1 MPPPPPIT
9 NCGVSL
15 KSGATH
21 LWFHAMK
28 KIFSSPPDDVRKKA
42 KYELEGTISDMS
54 NLENELKADIRSIA
68 GEVKRSNA
76 VQNKTALNNLLLT
89 SKNKRQRLANLT
101 KQRMTLEQQHEALSS
116 MELNEQVISSFKNTS
131 SALKSLGL
139 DTKIN
144 DIEDTMMQLQEGS
157 EDISAINDTLGQ
169 SIQSV
174 HSGATLSFDEDDL
187 QAELD
192 ILMEEDGDPACIAAQ
207 LSKGS
212 TKQKATLQ
220 PTTENSMDKPVI
232 MEPSE
237 VDFTTSKMEKEEVV
251 VAA

>member
-1 MPPPPPIT
+1 
-9 NCGVSL
+9 
-15 KSGATH
+15 
-21 LWFHAMK
+21 MK
-28 KIFSSPPDDVRKKA
+28 QIFSSPPDDVRKKA

-76 VQNKTALNNLLLT
+76 VQNKTALQNLLLT

-101 KQRMTLEQQHEALSS
+101 KQRMTLEQQHEALTS

-131 SALKSLGL
+131 TALKSLGL

-157 EDISAINDTLGQ
+157 EDISNINDTLGQ

-174 HSGATLSFDEDDL
+174 HSGANFSFNEDDL

-192 ILMEEDGDPACIAAQ
+192 ILLEEDGDPACVSVQ
-207 LSKGS
+207 LSKAS
-212 TKQKATLQ
+212 TQHKSTYE
-220 PTTENSMDKPVI
+220 PHIHNSMLESTSSNSSQLEV
-232 MEPSE
+232 PSNNTE
-237 VDFTTSKMEKEEVV
+237 TEQHV